1 MLYYPPEKQF
11 DIDKIVNQKD
21 CLSESDS
28 TKKKKSKI
36 IFSKKV
42 IIGIFIFVFFVLLS
56 SGYVVYKA
64 NSTFD
69 KMTGEKNSVIKSL
82 MLMLP
87 FGDNFFQILPTED
100 EISVIEK
107 LRNNELDRLNFLLL
121 GIRGVGDPN
130 GGLLTDT
137 IIVMSIK
144 PQTNEL
150 ALISIPRDLYVYIPH
165 RNYENKIN
173 EVYSAGVIDED
184 WQRGLKYSKEAVS
197 QVTGLD
203 IHYAVSVDFEAF
215 KEIIDTL
222 GGVTI
227 TLSKPFS
234 ETNQFEEGIIDL
246 PAGTQNI
253 DGDTALLFAR
263 ARFSSSDFDRSK
275 RQQQLLIGAKEKALS
290 LGVISNPVKVI
301 SILNSLGNHVKV
313 DAELWELQELIGV
326 INKVD
331 TSNTKRMVFD
341 TSKEGLL
348 YASRDSKGSYILLP
362 EGENFDEIKKVCT
375 DIFN

>member
-1 MLYYPPEKQF
+1 MAYYPPEKKF
-11 DIDKIVNQKD
+11 DIDEIVNRKD
-21 CLSESDS
+21 CPSDS
-28 TKKKKSKI
+28 DLIKKKKSKKM
-36 IFSKKV
+36 FSKK
-42 IIGIFIFVFFVLLS
+42 ITTGIFVFVFFVLLS
-56 SGYVVYKA
+56 SGYTVYKA

-82 MLMLP
+82 MMILP

-100 EISVIEK
+100 ETSVIEK
-107 LRNNELDRLNFLLL
+107 LKNNELDRLNFLLL

-144 PQTNEL
+144 PQTGEL
-150 ALISIPRDLYVYIPH
+150 ALISVPRDLYINIPH
-165 RNYENKIN
+165 RDYENKIN

-197 QVTGLD
+197 YVTGLD
-203 IHYAVSVDFEAF
+203 IHYAASVDFKAF
-215 KEIIDTL
+215 KEIIDIL

-227 TLSKPFS
+227 TLSEPFS

-253 DGDTALLFAR
+253 DGNTALLFAR
-263 ARFSSSDFDRSK
+263 ARFSSSDFDRSR
-275 RQQQLLIGAKEKALS
+275 RQQQLLIGVKEKAFS

-313 DAELWELQELIGV
+313 DAELWELQELVGV
-326 INKVD
+326 INNVD
-331 TSNTKRMVFD
+331 TSKTKKRVFD
-341 TSKEGLL
+341 TSQEGLL
-348 YASRDSKGSYILLP
+348 YSSRDSKGSYILLP
-362 EGENFDEIKKVCT
+362 EGDNFDEIQEVCRE
-375 DIFN
+375 IFN

>member
-1 MLYYPPEKQF
+1 MAYYPPEKQF
-11 DIDKIVNQKD
+11 DIDRIVNQKD
-21 CLSESDS
+21 YPSDS
-28 TKKKKSKI
+28 DLIKKKKSKK

-42 IIGIFIFVFFVLLS
+42 ITGIFVFFILLS
-56 SGYVVYKA
+56 SGYTVYKA

-82 MLMLP
+82 MMILP

-100 EISVIEK
+100 ETSVIEK
-107 LRNNELDRLNFLLL
+107 LKNNELDRLNFLLL

-144 PQTNEL
+144 PQTGEL
-150 ALISIPRDLYVYIPH
+150 ALISIPRDLYINIPH
-165 RNYENKIN
+165 RDYENKIN
-173 EVYSAGVIDED
+173 EVYSAGVIDEG

-197 QVTGLD
+197 LVTGLD
-203 IHYAVSVDFEAF
+203 IHYAASVDFKAF
-215 KEIIDTL
+215 KEIIDIL

-227 TLSKPFS
+227 TLSEPFS

-253 DGDTALLFAR
+253 DGNTALLFAR

-275 RQQQLLIGAKEKALS
+275 RQQQLLIGVKEKAFS

-313 DAELWELQELIGV
+313 DAQLWELQELINIV
-326 INKVD
+326 SKVD
-331 TSNTKRMVFD
+331 TSKTKKRVFD
-341 TSKEGLL
+341 TSQEGLL
-348 YASRDSKGSYILLP
+348 YPSRDSKGSYILLP
-362 EGENFDEIKKVCT
+362 ESDNFDEIQKVCQE
-375 DIFN
+375 IFN

>member
-1 MLYYPPEKQF
+1 MAYYPPEKQF
-11 DIDKIVNQKD
+11 DIDRIVNQKD
-21 CLSESDS
+21 YPSDS
-28 TKKKKSKI
+28 DLIKKKKSKK

-42 IIGIFIFVFFVLLS
+42 ITGIFVFFILLS
-56 SGYVVYKA
+56 SGYTVYKA

-82 MLMLP
+82 MMILP

-100 EISVIEK
+100 ETSIIEK
-107 LRNNELDRLNFLLL
+107 LKNNELDRLNFLLL

-144 PQTNEL
+144 PQTGEL
-150 ALISIPRDLYVYIPH
+150 ALISIPRDLYINIPH
-165 RNYENKIN
+165 RDYENKIN
-173 EVYSAGVIDED
+173 EVYATGVIDED
-184 WQRGLKYSKEAVS
+184 WQRGLKYSKDAVS
-197 QVTGLD
+197 LVTGLD
-203 IHYAVSVDFEAF
+203 IHYAVSVDFKAF
-215 KEIIDTL
+215 KEIIDIL

-227 TLSKPFS
+227 TLSRPFS

-253 DGDTALLFAR
+253 NGDTALLFAR

-275 RQQQLLIGAKEKALS
+275 RQQQLLIGVKEKAFS

-313 DAELWELQELIGV
+313 DAQLWELQELIGV
-326 INKVD
+326 INNID
-331 TSNTKRMVFD
+331 TSKTKKRVFN

-348 YASRDSKGSYILLP
+348 YSSRDSKRSYILLP
-362 EGENFDEIKKVCT
+362 EGDNFDEIQKVCQE
-375 DIFN
+375 IFN

>member
-1 MLYYPPEKQF
+1 MVYYPPEKQF
-11 DIDKIVNQKD
+11 DIDRIVNQKD
-21 CLSESDS
+21 YPSDS
-28 TKKKKSKI
+28 DLIKKKRSKKM
-36 IFSKKV
+36 FSKKV
-42 IIGIFIFVFFVLLS
+42 ITGIFVFAFFILLS
-56 SGYVVYKA
+56 SGYTVYKA

-82 MLMLP
+82 MMILP

-100 EISVIEK
+100 ETSIIEK
-107 LRNNELDRLNFLLL
+107 LKNNELDRLNFLLL

-144 PQTNEL
+144 PQTGEL
-150 ALISIPRDLYVYIPH
+150 ALISIPRDLYINIPH
-165 RNYENKIN
+165 RDYENKIN
-173 EVYSAGVIDED
+173 EVYATGVIDED
-184 WQRGLKYSKEAVS
+184 WQRGLKYSKDAVS
-197 QVTGLD
+197 LVTGLD
-203 IHYAVSVDFEAF
+203 IHYAVSVDFKAF
-215 KEIIDTL
+215 KEIIDIL

-227 TLSKPFS
+227 TLSRPFS

-253 DGDTALLFAR
+253 NGDTALLFAR

-275 RQQQLLIGAKEKALS
+275 RQQQLLIGVKEKAFS

-313 DAELWELQELIGV
+313 DAQLWELQELIGV
-326 INKVD
+326 INNID
-331 TSNTKRMVFD
+331 TSKTKKRVFN

-348 YASRDSKGSYILLP
+348 YSSRDSKRSYILLP
-362 EGENFDEIKKVCT
+362 EGDNFDEIQKVCQE
-375 DIFN
+375 IFN

>member
-1 MLYYPPEKQF
+1 MVYYPPEKQF
-11 DIDKIVNQKD
+11 DIDRIVNQKD
-21 CLSESDS
+21 YPSDS
-28 TKKKKSKI
+28 DLIKKKKSKK

-42 IIGIFIFVFFVLLS
+42 ITGIFVFFILLS
-56 SGYVVYKA
+56 SGYTVYKA

-82 MLMLP
+82 MMILP

-100 EISVIEK
+100 ETSIIEK
-107 LRNNELDRLNFLLL
+107 LKNNELDRLNFLLL

-144 PQTNEL
+144 PQTGEL
-150 ALISIPRDLYVYIPH
+150 ALISIPRDLYINIPH
-165 RNYENKIN
+165 RDYENKIN
-173 EVYSAGVIDED
+173 EVYSAGVIDEG

-197 QVTGLD
+197 LVTGLD
-203 IHYAVSVDFEAF
+203 IHYAASVDFKAF
-215 KEIIDTL
+215 KEIIDIL

-227 TLSKPFS
+227 TLSEPFS

-253 DGDTALLFAR
+253 DGNTALLFAR

-275 RQQQLLIGAKEKALS
+275 RQQQLLIGVKEKAFS

-313 DAELWELQELIGV
+313 DAQLWELQELINIV
-326 INKVD
+326 SKVD
-331 TSNTKRMVFD
+331 TSKTKKRVFD
-341 TSKEGLL
+341 TSQEGLL
-348 YASRDSKGSYILLP
+348 YPSRDSKGSYILLP
-362 EGENFDEIKKVCT
+362 ESDNFDEIQKVCQE
-375 DIFN
+375 IFN

>member
-1 MLYYPPEKQF
+1 MVYYPPEKQF